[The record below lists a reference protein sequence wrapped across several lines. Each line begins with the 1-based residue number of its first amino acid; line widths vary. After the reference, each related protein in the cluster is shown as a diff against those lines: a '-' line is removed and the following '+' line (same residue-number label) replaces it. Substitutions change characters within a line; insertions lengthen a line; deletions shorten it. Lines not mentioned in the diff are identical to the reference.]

1 MNVSR
6 ALRTVLRVLVC
17 LPLATA
23 GAGFAATD
31 WSPATLL
38 TQPFDINTNILQVTP
53 SIRWGLFRESDSI
66 TITTTN
72 GSPIQIFDLNGNSVY
87 SGNPTTLMLPRGHY
101 IVECAGDRNQFCV
114 LPDDYTGSPF
124 LGTEVANTS
133 DSAGS
138 QRMTLIATTW
148 VRAVQSVWANVE
160 TNRDAWDWSL
170 MDAAVSNNPGRKII
184 AMSADFVPSW
194 VGPDEI
200 IPLHTAYV
208 QALATRYKGK
218 LAAIEIW
225 NEPFNDKFPNT
236 TNVESLVN
244 FYLQMFSQAQKAIK
258 AIDSKPQVIGPAW
271 SSALELE
278 SIAMSTNKLATF
290 DGWSWHD
297 YSRGTY
303 APDVDYLSPYWIRS
317 ITKDHLIWNFGKL
330 ANLKSLFV
338 DELGLYGHSALGSDL
353 NTNIDTEF
361 ATTLDWYRGMCRAI
375 KTTVMYHAAGVSC
388 IISHV
393 FPLGENLSDQNF
405 ELYGW
410 DVGLRGPHPKTSAFL
425 MTSYWLNGAKM
436 GDARIIDNQVYLYTW
451 KRPKIGTLVFAWCVE
466 GQSRTIT
473 APPGY
478 HMTDIYGTEVNPTTL
493 GEEPIIFRPIKSASP
508 HKAADIVQAALGS

>member
-1 MNVSR
+1 M
-6 ALRTVLRVLVC
+6 
-17 LPLATA
+17 
-23 GAGFAATD
+23 
-31 WSPATLL
+31 
-38 TQPFDINTNILQVTP
+38 Q
-53 SIRWGLFRESDSI
+53 
-66 TITTTN
+66 
-72 GSPIQIFDLNGNSVY
+72 
-87 SGNPTTLMLPRGHY
+87 
-101 IVECAGDRNQFCV
+101 
-114 LPDDYTGSPF
+114 
-124 LGTEVANTS
+124 
-133 DSAGS
+133 
-138 QRMTLIATTW
+138 
-148 VRAVQSVWANVE
+148 
-160 TNRDAWDWSL
+160 
-170 MDAAVSNNPGRKII
+170 AVSNNPGRKII

-225 NEPFNDKFPNT
+225 NEPFNNKFPNT
-236 TNVESLVN
+236 TNVDTLVN

-393 FPLGENLSDQNF
+393 FPLGDNLSESKLRVVRLGRRPPWAASQDQRVPDDLLLV
-405 ELYGW
+405 EWREDGRRA
-410 DVGLRGPHPKTSAFL
+410 DHRQSGLPLHLETPEDRHPRLCVVRGGTIPHHYRP
-425 MTSYWLNGAKM
+425 
-436 GDARIIDNQVYLYTW
+436 ARVPHDRHL
-451 KRPKIGTLVFAWCVE
+451 RH
-466 GQSRTIT
+466 R
-473 APPGY
+473 
-478 HMTDIYGTEVNPTTL
+478 
-493 GEEPIIFRPIKSASP
+493 GEP
-508 HKAADIVQAALGS
+508 HDTR